1 MAKSKLNF
9 LLVVLIGVLLF
20 TGYGTAHTQKAA
32 RKKVTVTKLAYQV
45 DHSRAYIPQIIGLSD
60 AGLQT
65 KINDNLKAA
74 ILSRKNKI
82 LGSSIHS
89 DFSVFFLNGNLLGI
103 HLQGDSFTPGTAHPN
118 KIDCGIHIDLSNGKV
133 YQIDDLFKP
142 GADFAKRIKEL
153 CTTNHSAYRLKIK
166 DLWDG
171 WTNETFLSSWEDS
184 GRSFLLSADSLRVY
198 AIPSF
203 AQGAIS
209 GYKIPYSD
217 LMDIINQEGELW
229 KQLKSEDVQTG
240 QCDNQ
245 DAITD
250 VSRYFPSKAGLI
262 WEYAGEGIEYA
273 GFTRCVMYQRDNL
286 VQIADYDGGT
296 NLAMV
301 VQVKP
306 ETVTKVFSQE
316 EAYTDKSF
324 LNEAAN
330 QADIILKAPLKKG
343 QIWKNDNYSRE
354 VISTIEKIT
363 VPAGTFAN
371 VIKIKISPLDVSED
385 GQTFEYYAANVGLIM
400 REYISNS
407 NYKITSKLKRL
418 SKAE

>member
-1 MAKSKLNF
+1 MARSKLYF
-9 LLVVLIGVLLF
+9 LLVVFIGVMLF
-20 TGYGTAHTQKAA
+20 TGYGTAQTHKAA
-32 RKKVTVTKLAYQV
+32 RKKVIITKVIYQV
-45 DHSRAYIPQIIGLSD
+45 DHSQAYIPQVIGLSD

-74 ILSRKNKI
+74 ILSRKNKN

-89 DFSVFFLNGNLLGI
+89 DFSVSFLNGNLLGI
-103 HLQGDSFTPGTAHPN
+103 HLQGDSFTPGTAHPS
-118 KIDCGIHIDLSNGKV
+118 KFDCGIHINLSNGKV

-142 GADFAKRIKEL
+142 GTDFTKRIKEL
-153 CTTNHSAYRLKIK
+153 CTANDSAYRLKIK

-171 WTNETFLSSWEDS
+171 WTSDIFLSSWEDS
-184 GRSFLLSADSLRVY
+184 GRTFLLSADSLRVY
-198 AIPSF
+198 SIPSF

-229 KQLKSEDVQTG
+229 QQLKSEEVQTG
-240 QCDNQ
+240 QGDKQ
-245 DAITD
+245 DAINN
-250 VSRYFPSKAGLI
+250 VSLYFPSKAGLK

-273 GFTRCVMYQRDNL
+273 GFTRSVMYQRDNL

-301 VQVKP
+301 FQVKP
-306 ETVTKVFSQE
+306 DAVTKVFSQE

-324 LNEAAN
+324 LNETSN

-343 QIWKNDNYSRE
+343 QIWKSDGYSRE
-354 VISTIEKIT
+354 VMSTMEKIT

-385 GQTFEYYAANVGLIM
+385 GQTFEYYAANAGLIM
-400 REYISNS
+400 RERVYIEQQ
-407 NYKITSKLKRL
+407 L
-418 SKAE
+418 